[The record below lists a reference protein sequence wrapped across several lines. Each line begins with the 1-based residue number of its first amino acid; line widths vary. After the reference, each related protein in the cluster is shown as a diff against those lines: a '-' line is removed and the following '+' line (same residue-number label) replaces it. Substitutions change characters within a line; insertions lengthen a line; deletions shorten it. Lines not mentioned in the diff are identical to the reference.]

1 MRLKDWKDCTLSQ
14 KVARVVLFGPVV
26 LAGVGYLFAG
36 MWLLWIIMK

>member
-26 LAGVGYLFAG
+26 LASVGYTFAG